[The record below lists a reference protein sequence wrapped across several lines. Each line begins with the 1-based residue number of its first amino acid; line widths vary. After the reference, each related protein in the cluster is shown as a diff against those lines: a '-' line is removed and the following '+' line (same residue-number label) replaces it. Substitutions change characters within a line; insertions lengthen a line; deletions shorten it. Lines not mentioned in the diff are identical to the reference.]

1 MKNIKKQGMTLIE
14 IIIAIA
20 ILGLLAGVFL
30 TSFSTG
36 YINIFNM
43 GSKTKAMYRAQSII
57 DQVNESGTPTST
69 FIQILE
75 PDAVEFEELSDVSS
89 ASKIWFDIDD
99 NVTGGQTFKV
109 VTVLIYYNDTNYT
122 VLSMLMP

>member
-1 MKNIKKQGMTLIE
+1 MKNKKNQGMTLLE

-30 TSFSTG
+30 SSFSTG

-43 GSKTKAMYRAQSII
+43 GIKTKAMYRAQTIL
-57 DQVNESGTPTST
+57 DQVNDSRTPTST
-69 FIQILE
+69 FIQSLE
-75 PDAVEFEELSDVSS
+75 PDAVEFEDLGDVSP
-89 ASKIWFDIDD
+89 ASRIWFDIDD
-99 NVTGGQTFKV
+99 KVTGGQTFKV
-109 VTVLIYYNDTNYT
+109 VTVLIYYNNSNYT